1 MAPKIYQVASDPFED
16 EDYNWNMNILWM
28 DDEENTMGSGSIRIP
43 FRETGD
49 LLKKYFRHNVNPLS
63 NEDLQKIIEE
73 SIKGTM
79 Q

>member
-16 EDYNWNMNILWM
+16 EDYAWNMNILWM
-28 DDEENTMGSGSIRIP
+28 DDEDNTMGSAQIRIP

-49 LLKKYFRHNVNPLS
+49 LIKKYFRHNVNPLS
-63 NEDLQKIIEE
+63 HEELQKIIDQ
-73 SIKGTM
+73 SIKGPM

>member
-1 MAPKIYQVASDPFED
+1 MALKIYQVASDPFED
-16 EDYNWNMNILWM
+16 EDYHWNMNVLWL
-28 DDEENTMGSGSIRIP
+28 DDEESKMGSCAIRIP

-49 LLKKYFRHNVNPLS
+49 LIKKYFRHNVNPLS
-63 NEDLQKIIEE
+63 EEDLHKIIEE